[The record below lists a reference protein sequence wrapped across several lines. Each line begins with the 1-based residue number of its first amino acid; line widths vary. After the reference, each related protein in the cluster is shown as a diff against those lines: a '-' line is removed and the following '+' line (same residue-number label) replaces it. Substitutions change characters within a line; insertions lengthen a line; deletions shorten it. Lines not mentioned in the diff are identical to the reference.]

1 MVSGFDLRRLL
12 IIWRTL
18 CENFE
23 QMSVL
28 CFLWMRLTEL
38 ETLCLHLLLVSVGI
52 WPAE

>member
-1 MVSGFDLRRLL
+1 MNE
-12 IIWRTL
+12 RTL

-28 CFLWMRLTEL
+28 CFLWMRLLKL
-38 ETLCLHLLLVSVGI
+38 EVLCLRLLLVSVGLHSVPI